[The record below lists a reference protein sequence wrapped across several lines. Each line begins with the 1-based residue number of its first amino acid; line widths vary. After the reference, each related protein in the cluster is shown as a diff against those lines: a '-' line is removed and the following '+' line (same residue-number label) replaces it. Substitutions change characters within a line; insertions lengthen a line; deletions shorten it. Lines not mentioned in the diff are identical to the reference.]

1 MKISTPSLGRFPSR
15 ALHLLALACL
25 ASSAL
30 TPRIHAQSK
39 PTTAEPQ
46 TPPAHSFHD
55 PHSGITFQVPA
66 GWNLTRK
73 DGDVSTFN
81 LDARSTS
88 KATRLSAVA
97 NITFNPFPKSTFA
110 GAYFYASL
118 TPHLSDADCS
128 HQASALNP
136 HPITTNPVAG
146 IPFTHGYDEHGGV
159 CTESRD
165 EIYTAP
171 HRGACYRF
179 DLVINNF
186 CGGDVSGVKDISPQE
201 LENVRKRLE
210 SILATVQ
217 FDK

>member
-1 MKISTPSLGRFPSR
+1 MKLTTR
-15 ALHLLALACL
+15 LLPLA
-25 ASSAL
+25 AAFFAAL
-30 TPRIHAQSK
+30 TSPSHAQTR
-39 PTTAEPQ
+39 PTTTEPQ
-46 TPPAHSFHD
+46 TPPARSFHD
-55 PHSGITFQVPA
+55 PRSGITFQVPA

-97 NITFNPFPKSTFA
+97 NITFNPFPRSTFA

-128 HQASALNP
+128 HQASVLNSRP
-136 HPITTNPVAG
+136 TTTNPVAS

-171 HRGACYRF
+171 HHGACYRF

-186 CGGDVSGVKDISPQE
+186 CGGEVSGVKDISPQE
-201 LENVRKRLE
+201 LESVRKRLE